1 MEQQLVI
8 FELGEENYGV
18 EISAIESIIKMQPI
32 TKVPHSPSFVEGI
45 TNLRGTVLPVID
57 LRKRFD
63 LPPAE
68 RNRDT
73 RIVVT
78 NLGDKKV
85 GMTVDSVSEVLTIQ
99 SNLVEPPPSMIS
111 SGHTEF
117 LQGIVKISDRLI
129 ILLNLERI
137 LNDQEQESLLALPE
151 AV

>member
-68 RNRDT
+68 RSRDT